1 MISTSAVDLV
11 SDLEEIAAIGG
22 KRDAEHGVGATVG
35 AGGSDD
41 PPVGSGDRENRPGP
55 RIDLS
60 GEHPDR
66 ESLSPLGVDEK
77 AIDIAGRIEGAVDD
91 PRQRDGGRLV
101 IRPIGLRPR
110 QHREGIDEERFPRRQ
125 AVASEHADAVRSGR
139 NVGGDRDIE
148 LVFHRPRPIAV
159 GRAIEGAGLRQM
171 RLRRDSRMREPQLGK
186 VVEIDAVKRHRERR
200 AGRATGRENRIQTSR
215 RQLCRGRL
223 AREHDGKDGKDGD
236 DNADN
241 TRHKKSWPV
250 VRQKAT
256 RPREYKTHFSSP
268 SHGPAA
274 GNNGHHTNWNSLAL
288 STAQRMSSQACWR
301 LSAPSTCPRT
311 MPRSAAVGWRAK
323 ARR

>member
-1 MISTSAVDLV
+1 MISPSAVNLV

-22 KRDAEHGVGATVG
+22 KRDAEHGVGATIG

-66 ESLSPLGVDEK
+66 ESLSPLGIDEK

-101 IRPIGLRPR
+101 VGPIGLRPR

-125 AVASEHADAVRSGR
+125 AVASDHAHALRTGR
-139 NVGGDRDIE
+139 NVGGDRDIK
-148 LVFHRPRPIAV
+148 LMFHRPRPVAV
-159 GRAIEGAGLRQM
+159 RGKIEGAGLRQM
-171 RLRRDSRMREPQLGK
+171 RLRRDSRMGKPQFGK

-200 AGRATGRENRIQTSR
+200 AGGATGRENRIETSR
-215 RQLCRGRL
+215 RQLCRGRS
-223 AREHDGKDGKDGD
+223 AREHDGKDGKDGHENRD
-236 DNADN
+236 DP
-241 TRHKKSWPV
+241 RHSESWPAA
-250 VRQKAT
+250 RQHGL
-256 RPREYKTHFSSP
+256 RPPEHPTHLSPP

-274 GNNGHHTNWNSLAL
+274 GSADHHTNWNSLAF
-288 STAQRMSSQACWR
+288 STAQRMSSHACWR

>member
-200 AGRATGRENRIQTSR
+200 AGRATGGEYRIETSR
-215 RQLCRGRL
+215 RQLCRCRFS
-223 AREHDGKDGKDGD
+223 REETGKDGKDGD
-236 DNADN
+236 ENGDN
-241 TRHKKSWPV
+241 TRHGKSWPA
-250 VRQKAT
+250 VRQQAT
-256 RPREYKTHFSSP
+256 RPREYQTHFSSP

-274 GNNGHHTNWNSLAL
+274 GNNGHHTN
-288 STAQRMSSQACWR
+288 
-301 LSAPSTCPRT
+301 
-311 MPRSAAVGWRAK
+311 
-323 ARR
+323 